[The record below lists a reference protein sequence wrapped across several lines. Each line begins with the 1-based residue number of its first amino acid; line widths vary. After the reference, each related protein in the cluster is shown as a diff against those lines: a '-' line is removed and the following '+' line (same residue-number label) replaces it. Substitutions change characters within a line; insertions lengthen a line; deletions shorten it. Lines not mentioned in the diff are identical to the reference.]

1 MKKLLLT
8 VALVAVASVSFG
20 QGTIQFVNG
29 TLTKVKLAG
38 ATSTVDVP
46 TTTAINYGIFWGT
59 ASDNLALVPT
69 LGASSTTAAG
79 IIAGG
84 ASATFAIPG
93 AAELSTVWLQVKGWD
108 ASFGSDWATAKTGG
122 TWFGETAVRQ
132 VTLAGALGPGTVI
145 WQTATGTNP
154 NRFTPLT
161 LTPVPEPSTF
171 ALAGLG
177 AAALLIFRRRK

>member
-46 TTTAINYGIFWGT
+46 TTTAINYGVFWGT
-59 ASDNLALVPT
+59 ASDNLTLVAQ
-69 LGASSTTAAG
+69 LGTSSTTAAG
-79 IIAGG
+79 IIAGA
-84 ASATFAIPG
+84 ASATYAIPG
-93 AAELSTVWLQVKGWD
+93 STELATVWMQIKGWD
-108 ASFGSDWATAKTGG
+108 TSFGTDWLAAKTGG

-132 VTLAGALGPGTVI
+132 VTLGPTAGPGTVI
-145 WQTATGTNP
+145 WQTASGVNI
-154 NRFTPLT
+154 NKFTPLT